1 MLDRFMRVLLIAAI
15 AMVMLVRPAAAAT
28 CESVASTL
36 LQDGKITSA
45 TLVAA
50 GAFTP
55 PPGSMGPP
63 MGGPGVLAAYKNMPA
78 FCRVTATLTPTPDSD
93 IKIEVW
99 MPAANWNG
107 KLVGIGNGIWAGTI
121 GYFSMAEPVTRG
133 YAVVATD
140 TGHVGNGLDAL
151 WAIDHRQKLIDF
163 AYRAVHEMTVKAKLI
178 LAEYYGRKEQTSLWV
193 SCSTGGRQGL
203 MEAYRYP
210 EDYNGIS
217 AMAPANPM
225 VNLMIGSVWTGYAA
239 MKDEA
244 HRLTM
249 SNMMAV
255 QKAFI
260 EQCDARD
267 GLKDGIVADPED
279 CHFDPASLECK
290 GTPSEGCLTAPQVE
304 ALHDIY
310 AGPKNPRTGAQIF
323 AGYEPGSEQQLMV
336 LDGGKEPFPVATSY
350 FRDLVFHDPK
360 WDFKSYNYDTDLAA
374 SYKAGSDILDVP
386 SDGLAAYLA
395 GGGKLLLS
403 HGWSDGLI
411 PSPNTVAYY
420 KAIETELPEE
430 ETADSVR
437 LFMIPGMGHCGGGDA
452 PTVTDMLSVIDR
464 WVETGKAPEIITVK
478 SSPQQKPASRPL
490 CPYPQ
495 YARYKGSG
503 DANDAASFVCTGK

>member
-1 MLDRFMRVLLIAAI
+1 MLDRFMRVILIAAI
-15 AMVMLVRPAAAAT
+15 GMVMLVRPAAAAT

-55 PPGSMGPP
+55 PSGGMGLP
-63 MGGPGVLAAYKNMPA
+63 MGGPGVFAAYKNMPA

-93 IKIEVW
+93 IKIEIW
-99 MPAANWNG
+99 MPAQNWNG

-140 TGHVGNGLDAL
+140 TGHTGNGMSGG
-151 WAIDHRQKLIDF
+151 WAVGHPEKLIDF
-163 AYRAVHEMTVKAKLI
+163 GYRAVHEMTVKAKVI
-178 LAEYYGRKEQTSLWV
+178 LAAYYGRKEQDSLWV

-225 VNLMIGSVWTGYAA
+225 VDLMIGTVWTGYVA

-244 HRLTM
+244 RRLTT
-249 SNMMAV
+249 SNMTAAG
-255 QKAFI
+255 KAFTA
-260 EQCDARD
+260 QCDAQD

-290 GTPSEGCLTAPQVE
+290 DKPSEDCLTAPQVE

-310 AGPKNPRTGAQIF
+310 GGPKNPRSGAQIF
-323 AGYEPGSEQQLMV
+323 AGYEPGSELQLLALV
-336 LDGGKEPFPVATSY
+336 GGKEPFPVATSY
-350 FRDLVFHDPK
+350 FRDLVFHDPA

-374 SYKAGSDILDVP
+374 SYKTGSDILDVP

-420 KAIETELPEE
+420 KAIESELPEE

-452 PTVTDMLSVIDR
+452 PTVTDMLSVIDG
-464 WVETGKAPEIITVK
+464 WVETGKAPERIIAK

-503 DANDAASFVCTGK
+503 DPNDAASFVCMDK